1 MRSIG
6 LRTLVG
12 AALLSVAMATPAL
25 ADGLSGTAAA
35 TTDYLFRGITQTL
48 DKPTVQASI
57 GYDFGNGFSVGAWGS
72 GIDFGDG
79 KSSLET
85 DYSATYSTTLDGIGI
100 SAGGIYYAYPT
111 SHSSW
116 NYNYFE
122 GWVGLSKDFG
132 MFSVNGSVY
141 YSPEFFG
148 LSSAGDAWYVQGGV
162 GVPITS
168 WLSAAGN
175 YGYQT
180 VNSTSY
186 FGPGRKDYSNWN
198 LGLTGT
204 YKAYALNVMYS
215 QTDLPGSAGDAKVVV
230 MLSASF

>member
-6 LRTLVG
+6 LKTLMG
-12 AALLSVAMATPAL
+12 AALLSAAMAPPAL

-48 DKPTVQASI
+48 GKPTVQASL
-57 GYDFGNGFSVGAWGS
+57 GYDFGSGFSVGVWGS

-85 DYSATYSTTLDGIGI
+85 DWSATYATSFDGLNV
-100 SAGGIYYAYPT
+100 SVGGIYYAYPT
-111 SHSSW
+111 STNSW

-122 GWVGLSKDFG
+122 GWVGVSHDFG
-132 MFSVNGSVY
+132 PFSLNGQVY

-148 LSSAGDAWYVQGGV
+148 VKKDAWYGQVGV
-162 GVPITS
+162 GIPITG
-168 WLSAAGN
+168 WLSASGA

-180 VNSTSY
+180 VNSTGY
-186 FGPGRKDYSNWN
+186 FGTTDNYSNWN
-198 LGLTGT
+198 MGLTAT
-204 YKAYALNVMYS
+204 YKNFSLTGMYS
-215 QTDLPGSAGDAKVVV
+215 QTDLSGSAGDSKFVVSV
-230 MLSASF
+230 GASF